1 MLFVAAVRTS
11 ASPEPARADWR
22 VQVAALLAVVLSGC
36 TLLHRPAPVA
46 APAPAEAPVPATTP
60 SPTAPPPVTRKPRAP
75 RGEVAEADKPEWLR
89 GLVLPDLPLRW
100 SPRVTQYLELYKR
113 EPRNR
118 EILRGWLRRLG
129 AHQAIIEATLARE
142 RVPAGLVYVAMIES
156 GFTAGALS
164 SKGAGGF
171 WQFRPDVARGYGLE
185 VSFWVDERR
194 DLEKS
199 TVAAA
204 RYLGDLHKRF
214 GNWELALAGYNAGVF
229 AVLDSILRYNTNDYW
244 TLCTVEAGLPWETTE
259 YVPKIF
265 AVGIVDQNRR
275 VFGFD
280 DVAADRASAWD
291 LVEAPAATSFESLAT
306 RAGLTSDE
314 LAQWNP
320 IYVRRRTPPDRAAV
334 RLRVPAG
341 RGEKLGRLFASV
353 RPADLVPAV
362 IGTGETL
369 ARVARSRHVSVVR
382 LRRLNAIADDE
393 EVTPGTMLL
402 VPRSAAKSP

>member
-1 MLFVAAVRTS
+1 VVVPPTPGPPPAAATLPPP
-11 ASPEPARADWR
+11 AARAT
-22 VQVAALLAVVLSGC
+22 A
-36 TLLHRPAPVA
+36 RP
-46 APAPAEAPVPATTP
+46 
-60 SPTAPPPVTRKPRAP
+60 P
-75 RGEVAEADKPEWLR
+75 RGAVTDAEKPEWMR
-89 GLVLPDLPLRW
+89 GLVMPDLPLRW
-100 SPRVTQYLELYKR
+100 YPKVTQYLELYKND
-113 EPRNR
+113 PRSR
-118 EILRGWLRRLG
+118 DILRGWIRRLG
-129 AHQAIIEATLARE
+129 AHRSIMEAALARE
-142 RVPAGLVYVAMIES
+142 GLPTGLVFVAMIES

-204 RYLGDLHKRF
+204 RYLSDLHHRF

-244 TLCTVEAGLPWETTE
+244 TLCSVEAGLPWETTE
-259 YVPKIF
+259 YVPKIL
-265 AVGIVDQNRR
+265 AVAIVERNRQA
-275 VFGFD
+275 FGME
-280 DVAADRASAWD
+280 DVPADRPAGWD
-291 LVEAPAATSFESLAT
+291 TVSAPAATSFESLAT

-320 IYVRRRTPPDRAAV
+320 IYVRRRTPPDRPGV

-341 RGEKLGRLFASV
+341 RGEKLGRVFAAV
-353 RPADLVPAV
+353 KPADLVPATL
-362 IGTGETL
+362 GNGETL
-369 ARVARSRHVSVVR
+369 ARLARARRVSVVR
-382 LRRLNAIADDE
+382 LRRLNAVVDDA

-402 VPRSAAKSP
+402 VPRVGPKAQ